1 MARCLWK
8 YSGFKFTVMKELT
21 KAEEQIMQELWLLE
35 KAFVKEIVDKLPEP
49 KPAYNTVS
57 TIIRILER
65 KGFVDHYAYGK
76 THQYFP
82 LISKT
87 DYTKSYFKNFLS
99 GYFSNSFQEMVSFFA
114 KEDKMSLS
122 DLEEII
128 KEAGKDLESENP
140 LPND

>member
-1 MARCLWK
+1 
-8 YSGFKFTVMKELT
+8 MKELT
-21 KAEEQIMQELWLLE
+21 KAEEQIMQELWVLE
-35 KAFVKEIVDKLPEP
+35 KAFVKEIVDRLPEP

-57 TIIRILER
+57 TIIRILEK

-87 DYTKSYFKNFLS
+87 DYTKSYFRNFLN

-114 KEDKMSLS
+114 KEDKLSLS
-122 DLEEII
+122 DLEEIV
-128 KEAGKDLESENP
+128 KEVGKDLENENATSHE
-140 LPND
+140 

>member
-1 MARCLWK
+1 
-8 YSGFKFTVMKELT
+8 MKELT

-57 TIIRILER
+57 TIIRILEK

-114 KEDKMSLS
+114 KEDKMTLS
-122 DLEEII
+122 ELEEIV
-128 KEAGKDLESENP
+128 KEAGKDLEPENP
-140 LPND
+140 TSND

>member
-1 MARCLWK
+1 MVRCLWIK
-8 YSGFKFTVMKELT
+8 TVFKPIVMKELT
-21 KAEEQIMQELWLLE
+21 KAEEQIMQELWTLE

-57 TIIRILER
+57 TIIRILEK

-128 KEAGKDLESENP
+128 KEAGKDLEPDNP
-140 LPND
+140 TSND